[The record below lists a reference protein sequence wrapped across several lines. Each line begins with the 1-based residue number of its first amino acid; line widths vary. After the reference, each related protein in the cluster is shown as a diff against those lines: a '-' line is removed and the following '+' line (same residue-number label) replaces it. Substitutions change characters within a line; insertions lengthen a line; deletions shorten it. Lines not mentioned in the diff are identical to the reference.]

1 MNLHT
6 LYIIL
11 QQTLIITTL
20 VIGMMMVIE
29 FINVRTGGLWSKRL
43 QKSPWI
49 QILFAI
55 IMGVIPG
62 CLGTYTVVSL
72 YVHRVVNFPA
82 LMAALISTTGDEAF
96 FMFSLFPEKALL
108 INLILI
114 ILAIIVAIILQFCL
128 KNKFIGLHNKEMSFP
143 IHEHEECS
151 HSHHHHHS
159 VKKNIKNISFVRAL
173 LITMSLGVLILVLSG
188 VIDGSHHLNLLMG
201 GASEESVMHSM
212 ERQQVYKTTSLQ
224 ACGEEHHHCDYSH
237 QVSESPSHQDC
248 GEEHHHCDYS
258 HQVTESSSHQDCGEE
273 HHHCDYSHQVTET
286 LSHQDCGEEHHHSH
300 GGEADWIRIILII
313 LFVAILIIVIVAEEH
328 FLEEHLWQHVIKVHL
343 PKIFF
348 WTFTVILCLTI
359 LNNYVNIHDIIDSKP
374 FVVLLIAILV
384 GLIPQSGPHLIFLIL
399 FANGDLP
406 LGIFLA
412 NCIVQDGH
420 GALPLLAES
429 RKAFFVSKA
438 IKVVVAIFAGII
450 FS

>member
-1 MNLHT
+1 MNLQT

-55 IMGVIPG
+55 VMGVIPG

-82 LMAALISTTGDEAF
+82 LMAALITTTGDEAF

-114 ILAIIVAIILQFCL
+114 VLAIIVATILQFSL
-128 KNKFIGLHNKEMSFP
+128 KNKFLGLRNEELSFP
-143 IHEHEECS
+143 VHENEECS

-173 LITMSLGVLILVLSG
+173 LITLSLGVLILVLSG
-188 VIDGSHHLNLLMG
+188 IIDGSHHLNLLMG
-201 GASEESVMHSM
+201 GQSEESVMHSI
-212 ERQQVYKTTSLQ
+212 ERQQDHKTTRL
-224 ACGEEHHHCDYSH
+224 H
-237 QVSESPSHQDC
+237 DC
-248 GEEHHHCDYS
+248 HD
-258 HQVTESSSHQDCGEE
+258 D
-273 HHHCDYSHQVTET
+273 
-286 LSHQDCGEEHHHSH
+286 HHHSHQSESESESESESSVCVDSHSHQSESESSVCVDSHSHQSESESSVCVDSHSHSHHNH
-300 GGEADWIRIILII
+300 GGEADWIRIILIV

-348 WTFTVILCLTI
+348 WTFGVILCLTI
-359 LNNYVNIHDIIDSKP
+359 LNNYVNIHDLIDSKP
-374 FVVLLIAILV
+374 FIVLLIAILI

-438 IKVVVAIFAGII
+438 IKIGIALVVGII
-450 FS
+450 

>member
-72 YVHRVVNFPA
+72 YVHRVVNVPA
-82 LMAALISTTGDEAF
+82 LMAALITTTGDEAF

-114 ILAIIVAIILQFCL
+114 VLAIIIATILQFSL
-128 KNKFIGLHNKEMSFP
+128 KKKFIGLKDKEMSFP
-143 IHEHEECS
+143 IHENESCS
-151 HSHHHHHS
+151 HSHHHHHI
-159 VKKNIKNISFVRAL
+159 VEKNIKNISFVRAL
-173 LITMSLGVLILVLSG
+173 LITLCVGVLTLVLSG

-201 GASEESVMHSM
+201 GVSEESVIHSI
-212 ERQQVYKTTSLQ
+212 E
-224 ACGEEHHHCDYSH
+224 SH
-237 QVSESPSHQDC
+237 QVTESPSHQDC
-248 GEEHHHCDYS
+248 GEEHHHCDHS
-258 HQVTESSSHQDCGEE
+258 HQVTESPSHQDCE
-273 HHHCDYSHQVTET
+273 
-286 LSHQDCGEEHHHSH
+286 EEHHHSH

-374 FVVLLIAILV
+374 FIVLLIAILV

-429 RKAFFVSKA
+429 RKAFFVSKT

-450 FS
+450 FSSELGVWS

>member
-1 MNLHT
+1 MNLQT

-55 IMGVIPG
+55 VMGVIPG

-82 LMAALISTTGDEAF
+82 LIAALISTTGDESF

-108 INLILI
+108 INLII
-114 ILAIIVAIILQFCL
+114 IGIAVAVAVVLQL
-128 KNKFIGLHNKEMSFP
+128 TMKNKFIGLQNKEMSFP
-143 IHEHEECS
+143 IHENESCS
-151 HSHHHHHS
+151 HDHHHHHHS

-173 LITMSLGVLILVLSG
+173 LITFSIGVLILVLSG
-188 VIDGSHHLNLLMG
+188 IVDGSHHLNLLMG
-201 GASEESVMHSM
+201 GQTEESVIHSF
-212 ERQQVYKTTSLQ
+212 ESQQDHKATRLQ
-224 ACGEEHHHCDYSH
+224 DCSDDHHHC
-237 QVSESPSHQDC
+237 
-248 GEEHHHCDYS
+248 HHHE
-258 HQVTESSSHQDCGEE
+258 TEVQSSTVQSSTV
-273 HHHCDYSHQVTET
+273 HHHHD
-286 LSHQDCGEEHHHSH
+286 H
-300 GGEADWIRIILII
+300 GGEADWIRIILIV
-313 LFVAILIIVIVAEEH
+313 LFVVILIINIVAEEH
-328 FLEEHLWQHVIKVHL
+328 FLEEHMWQHVIKVHL
-343 PKIFF
+343 PKIFL
-348 WTFTVILCLTI
+348 WTFGVILCLTI
-359 LNNYVNIHDIIDSKP
+359 LNNFVNIQDLIDSKP
-374 FVVLLIAILV
+374 FIVLLLAILI

-429 RKAFFVSKA
+429 RKAFFVSKG
-438 IKVVVAIFAGII
+438 IKIGIAVLVGMI
-450 FS
+450 L

>member
-82 LMAALISTTGDEAF
+82 LMAALITTTGDEAF

-114 ILAIIVAIILQFCL
+114 VLAIIIATILQFSL
-128 KNKFIGLHNKEMSFP
+128 KNKFIGLKDKEMSFP
-143 IHEHEECS
+143 IHENESCS

-173 LITMSLGVLILVLSG
+173 LITLCLGVLTLVLSG

-201 GASEESVMHSM
+201 GASEESVIHSI
-212 ERQQVYKTTSLQ
+212 ERQQDNKTTSL
-224 ACGEEHHHCDYSH
+224 
-237 QVSESPSHQDC
+237 QDC
-248 GEEHHHCDYS
+248 GEEHHHCNHS
-258 HQVTESSSHQDCGEE
+258 HQVS
-273 HHHCDYSHQVTET
+273 ET

-313 LFVAILIIVIVAEEH
+313 LFVAILIIVTVAEEH

-348 WTFTVILCLTI
+348 WTFTVILCLTV

-374 FVVLLIAILV
+374 FIVLLIAILI

-429 RKAFFVSKA
+429 RKAFFISKT
-438 IKVVVAIFAGII
+438 IKVVVALVLGSIL
-450 FS
+450 

>member
-1 MNLHT
+1 MT
-6 LYIIL
+6 LNTFYIIL

-20 VIGMMMVIE
+20 VLGMMMVIE
-29 FINVRTGGLWSKRL
+29 FINVRTGGLWSNKL
-43 QKSPWI
+43 QSKPWL

-55 IMGVIPG
+55 IMGIIPG

-72 YVHRVVNFPA
+72 YVHRVLNFPA

-114 ILAIIVAIILQFCL
+114 VLSIIVAVILQL
-128 KNKFIGLHNKEMSFP
+128 TMKNKFIGLHKEMSFP
-143 IHEHEECS
+143 IHENESCS
-151 HSHHHHHS
+151 HTHHHEHS
-159 VKKNIKNISFVRAL
+159 VKSNIKNISFVRAL
-173 LITMSLGVLILVLSG
+173 LITMSLGVLIMVLSG

-201 GASEESVMHSM
+201 GQTEESVIHSL
-212 ERQQVYKTTSLQ
+212 E
-224 ACGEEHHHCDYSH
+224 SH
-237 QVSESPSHQDC
+237 QVAESPSHQD
-248 GEEHHHCDYS
+248 DS
-258 HQVTESSSHQDCGEE
+258 HNHSQQVNETTSQQVDCHSHNHSQQVNETTSQQVDC
-273 HHHCDYSHQVTET
+273 HSHN
-286 LSHQDCGEEHHHSH
+286 HSH
-300 GGEADWIRIILII
+300 GGEADWIRIILIV
-313 LFVAILIIVIVAEEH
+313 LFVTILIIVVVAEEH

-343 PKIFF
+343 PKIFL
-348 WTFTVILCLTI
+348 WTFGVILCLTI
-359 LNNYVNIHDIIDSKP
+359 INNFVNIHEIIDSKP
-374 FVVLLIAILV
+374 FIVLLVAILI

-429 RKAFFVSKA
+429 RKAFFVSKG
-438 IKVVVAIFAGII
+438 IKVVIAILVGVLL
-450 FS
+450 

>member
-29 FINVRTGGLWSKRL
+29 FINVRTGGIWSKKL

-55 IMGVIPG
+55 VMGVIPG

-82 LMAALISTTGDEAF
+82 LMAALISTTGDESF
-96 FMFSLFPEKALL
+96 FMFSLFPEKALY
-108 INLILI
+108 INLII
-114 ILAIIVAIILQFCL
+114 IGISIAVAVTLQL
-128 KNKFIGLHNKEMSFP
+128 TMKNKFIGLQNKEMSFP
-143 IHEHEECS
+143 IHENESCS
-151 HSHHHHHS
+151 HDHHHKHHS
-159 VKKNIKNISFVRAL
+159 VKSNIKNISFVRAL
-173 LITMSLGVLILVLSG
+173 LITLSLGVLILVLSG

-201 GASEESVMHSM
+201 GQTEESVVHSL
-212 ERQQVYKTTSLQ
+212 ESQQDNKTTRQQV
-224 ACGEEHHHCDYSH
+224 CDEGHHHCNHDHEFNS
-237 QVSESPSHQDC
+237 QCSETDV
-248 GEEHHHCDYS
+248 HHH
-258 HQVTESSSHQDCGEE
+258 
-273 HHHCDYSHQVTET
+273 HHHD
-286 LSHQDCGEEHHHSH
+286 H
-300 GGEADWIRIILII
+300 GGEADWIRIILIV
-313 LFVAILIIVIVAEEH
+313 LFVAILIISIVAEEH
-328 FLEEHLWQHVIKVHL
+328 FLEEHMWQHVIKVHL
-343 PKIFF
+343 PKIFL
-348 WTFTVILCLTI
+348 WTFGVILCLTI
-359 LNNYVNIHDIIDSKP
+359 LNNFVNIQNLIDSKP
-374 FVVLLIAILV
+374 FIVLLIAILI

-429 RKAFFVSKA
+429 RKAFLVSKA
-438 IKVVVAIFAGII
+438 IKVGLAIVVGGIV
-450 FS
+450 

>member
-1 MNLHT
+1 MTLNT

-20 VIGMMMVIE
+20 VLGMMMVIE
-29 FINVRTGGLWSKRL
+29 FINVRTGGLWSNKL
-43 QKSPWI
+43 QSKPWL

-55 IMGVIPG
+55 IMGIIPG

-72 YVHRVVNFPA
+72 YVHRVLNFPA

-114 ILAIIVAIILQFCL
+114 VLSIIVAVILQL
-128 KNKFIGLHNKEMSFP
+128 TMKNKFIGLHKEMSFP
-143 IHEHEECS
+143 IHENESCS
-151 HSHHHHHS
+151 HTHHHEHS
-159 VKKNIKNISFVRAL
+159 VKSNIKNISFVRAL
-173 LITMSLGVLILVLSG
+173 LITMSLGVLIMVLSG

-201 GASEESVMHSM
+201 GQTEESVIHSL
-212 ERQQVYKTTSLQ
+212 E
-224 ACGEEHHHCDYSH
+224 SH
-237 QVSESPSHQDC
+237 QVAESPSHQDDC
-248 GEEHHHCDYS
+248 HNQS
-258 HQVTESSSHQDCGEE
+258 HQVTESPSHQDDC
-273 HHHCDYSHQVTET
+273 HSHNHSLQVNET
-286 LSHQDCGEEHHHSH
+286 TSQQVDCHSHNHSH
-300 GGEADWIRIILII
+300 GGEADWIRIILIV
-313 LFVAILIIVIVAEEH
+313 LFVTILIIVVVAEEH

-343 PKIFF
+343 PKIFL
-348 WTFTVILCLTI
+348 WTFGVILCLTI
-359 LNNYVNIHDIIDSKP
+359 INNFVNIHEIIDSKP
-374 FVVLLIAILV
+374 FIVLLVAILI

-429 RKAFFVSKA
+429 RKAFFVSKG
-438 IKVVVAIFAGII
+438 IKVVIAILVGVII
-450 FS
+450 

>member
-1 MNLHT
+1 
-6 LYIIL
+6 
-11 QQTLIITTL
+11 
-20 VIGMMMVIE
+20 
-29 FINVRTGGLWSKRL
+29 
-43 QKSPWI
+43 
-49 QILFAI
+49 
-55 IMGVIPG
+55 
-62 CLGTYTVVSL
+62 
-72 YVHRVVNFPA
+72 
-82 LMAALISTTGDEAF
+82 
-96 FMFSLFPEKALL
+96 
-108 INLILI
+108 
-114 ILAIIVAIILQFCL
+114 
-128 KNKFIGLHNKEMSFP
+128 MSFP
-143 IHEHEECS
+143 IHENESCS

-173 LITMSLGVLILVLSG
+173 LITLCLGVLTLVLSG

-201 GASEESVMHSM
+201 GASEESVIHSI
-212 ERQQVYKTTSLQ
+212 ESQQVTESPSLQ
-224 ACGEEHHHCDYSH
+224 ACGEEHHHCNH
-237 QVSESPSHQDC
+237 
-248 GEEHHHCDYS
+248 
-258 HQVTESSSHQDCGEE
+258 
-273 HHHCDYSHQVTET
+273 SHQVTET

-374 FVVLLIAILV
+374 FIVLLIAILI

>member
-1 MNLHT
+1 MT
-6 LYIIL
+6 LNTFYIIL

-20 VIGMMMVIE
+20 VLGMMMVIE
-29 FINVRTGGLWSKRL
+29 FINVRTGGLWSNKL
-43 QKSPWI
+43 QSKPWL

-55 IMGVIPG
+55 IMGIIPG

-72 YVHRVVNFPA
+72 YVHRVLNFPA

-114 ILAIIVAIILQFCL
+114 VLSIIVAVILQL
-128 KNKFIGLHNKEMSFP
+128 TMKNKFIGLHKEMSFP
-143 IHEHEECS
+143 IHENESCS
-151 HSHHHHHS
+151 HTHHHEHS
-159 VKKNIKNISFVRAL
+159 VKSNIKNISFVRAL
-173 LITMSLGVLILVLSG
+173 LITMSLGVLIMVLSG

-201 GASEESVMHSM
+201 GQTEESVIHSL
-212 ERQQVYKTTSLQ
+212 E
-224 ACGEEHHHCDYSH
+224 SH
-237 QVSESPSHQDC
+237 QVAESPSHQD
-248 GEEHHHCDYS
+248 DYHNQS
-258 HQVTESSSHQDCGEE
+258 HQVTESP
-273 HHHCDYSHQVTET
+273 SHQVDCHNHSHSLQVNET
-286 LSHQDCGEEHHHSH
+286 TSQQVDCHSHNHSH
-300 GGEADWIRIILII
+300 GGEADWIRIILIV
-313 LFVAILIIVIVAEEH
+313 LFVTILIIVVVAEEH

-343 PKIFF
+343 PKIFL
-348 WTFTVILCLTI
+348 WTFGVILCLTI
-359 LNNYVNIHDIIDSKP
+359 INNFVNIHEIIDSKP
-374 FVVLLIAILV
+374 FIVLIVAILV

-429 RKAFFVSKA
+429 RKAFFVSKG
-438 IKVVVAIFAGII
+438 IKVVIAVLVGVII
-450 FS
+450 

>member
-1 MNLHT
+1 MQIEINTKTMSLQT

-55 IMGVIPG
+55 VMGVIPG

-96 FMFSLFPEKALL
+96 FMFSLFPEKALF

-114 ILAIIVAIILQFCL
+114 VLAIIVATILQFSM
-128 KNKFIGLHNKEMSFP
+128 KNKFLGLRNEELSFP
-143 IHEHEECS
+143 IHDNEECS

-159 VKKNIKNISFVRAL
+159 FKKNIKNISFVRAL
-173 LITMSLGVLILVLSG
+173 LITLSLGVLILVLSG
-188 VIDGSHHLNLLMG
+188 IIDGSHHLNLLMG
-201 GASEESVMHSM
+201 GQSEESVMHSL
-212 ERQQVYKTTSLQ
+212 ERQQDNKTTRL
-224 ACGEEHHHCDYSH
+224 H
-237 QVSESPSHQDC
+237 DC
-248 GEEHHHCDYS
+248 HD
-258 HQVTESSSHQDCGEE
+258 D
-273 HHHCDYSHQVTET
+273 
-286 LSHQDCGEEHHHSH
+286 HHHSQHSESESESSVCVDSHSHHNH
-300 GGEADWIRIILII
+300 GGEADWIRIILIV

-348 WTFTVILCLTI
+348 WTFGVILCLTI
-359 LNNYVNIHDIIDSKP
+359 LNNHVNIHELIDSKP
-374 FVVLLIAILV
+374 FIVLLIAILI

-438 IKVVVAIFAGII
+438 IKIGIAIVVGII
-450 FS
+450 

>member
-1 MNLHT
+1 MNLQT

-29 FINVRTGGLWSKRL
+29 FINVRTGGLWSKKL

-55 IMGVIPG
+55 VMGVIPG

-82 LMAALISTTGDEAF
+82 LMAALISTTGDESF

-108 INLILI
+108 INLII
-114 ILAIIVAIILQFCL
+114 IGISIAVAVILQL
-128 KNKFIGLHNKEMSFP
+128 TMKNKFIGLQNKEMSFP
-143 IHEHEECS
+143 IHENESCS
-151 HSHHHHHS
+151 HDHHHHNHS

-173 LITMSLGVLILVLSG
+173 LITFSTGVLILVLSG
-188 VIDGSHHLNLLMG
+188 IVDGSHHLNLLMG
-201 GASEESVMHSM
+201 GQTEESVVHSF
-212 ERQQVYKTTSLQ
+212 ESQQDHKTTRLHDCSDD
-224 ACGEEHHHCDYSH
+224 HHHC
-237 QVSESPSHQDC
+237 
-248 GEEHHHCDYS
+248 
-258 HQVTESSSHQDCGEE
+258 
-273 HHHCDYSHQVTET
+273 
-286 LSHQDCGEEHHHSH
+286 HHSQQSTVNSQQNIVYDHNHEHCHSHDH
-300 GGEADWIRIILII
+300 GGEADWIRIILIV
-313 LFVAILIIVIVAEEH
+313 LFVVILIINIVAEEH
-328 FLEEHLWQHVIKVHL
+328 FLEEHMWQHVIKVHL
-343 PKIFF
+343 PKIFL
-348 WTFTVILCLTI
+348 WTFGVILCLTI
-359 LNNYVNIHDIIDSKP
+359 LNNFVNIQDLIDSKP
-374 FVVLLIAILV
+374 FIVLLLAILI

-429 RKAFFVSKA
+429 RKAFFVSKG
-438 IKVVVAIFAGII
+438 IKIGIAVLVGMI
-450 FS
+450 L

>member
-82 LMAALISTTGDEAF
+82 LMAALITTTGDEAF

-114 ILAIIVAIILQFCL
+114 VLAIIIATILQFSL
-128 KNKFIGLHNKEMSFP
+128 KNKFIGLKDKEMSFP
-143 IHEHEECS
+143 IHENESCS

-173 LITMSLGVLILVLSG
+173 LITLCVGVLTLVLSG

-201 GASEESVMHSM
+201 GASEESVIHSI
-212 ERQQVYKTTSLQ
+212 E
-224 ACGEEHHHCDYSH
+224 
-237 QVSESPSHQDC
+237 
-248 GEEHHHCDYS
+248 S
-258 HQVTESSSHQDCGEE
+258 HQVTETSSHQDCGEE
-273 HHHCDYSHQVTET
+273 HHHCDYSQQVNKSP
-286 LSHQDCGEEHHHSH
+286 SHQDCGGEHHHCNHSHQVTESSSHQGCEEEHHHSH

-374 FVVLLIAILV
+374 FIVLLIAILV

-429 RKAFFVSKA
+429 RKAFFVSKT

-450 FS
+450 FSSELGVWS

>member
-1 MNLHT
+1 
-6 LYIIL
+6 
-11 QQTLIITTL
+11 
-20 VIGMMMVIE
+20 MMMVIE

-82 LMAALISTTGDEAF
+82 LMAALITTTGDEAF

-114 ILAIIVAIILQFCL
+114 VLAIIIATILQFSL
-128 KNKFIGLHNKEMSFP
+128 KNKFIGLKDKEMSFP
-143 IHEHEECS
+143 IHENESCS

-173 LITMSLGVLILVLSG
+173 LITLCLGVLTLVLSG

-201 GASEESVMHSM
+201 GASEESVIHSM
-212 ERQQVYKTTSLQ
+212 ESQQDNKTTSLQ
-224 ACGEEHHHCDYSH
+224 DCPEHHHCNH
-237 QVSESPSHQDC
+237 
-248 GEEHHHCDYS
+248 
-258 HQVTESSSHQDCGEE
+258 
-273 HHHCDYSHQVTET
+273 SHQVTET

-313 LFVAILIIVIVAEEH
+313 LFVAILIIVIIAEEH

-374 FVVLLIAILV
+374 FIVLLIAILV
-384 GLIPQSGPHLIFLIL
+384 GIIPQSGPHLIFLIL

-438 IKVVVAIFAGII
+438 IKVAVALVLG
-450 FS
+450 SVL